1 MAVQKGLNL
10 GVILFIVSEALFFM
24 AIFWAF
30 FHSALTPT
38 VELGAQWPPLGIE
51 PVNPFELPLLNTV
64 NFYTFDIIY
73 IIIAVWVQISFY
85 TFIIHNNFNSYFI
98 LSNYPYFIN
107 RLNPKSK
114 RYFSLSPRPSACVRP
129 KGTSNNLDV
138 EFYKWFSGFTDA
150 EGSFMITPLAK
161 GFSFRFSIGLH
172 IDDLNVLNYI
182 KDKLGFGK
190 VYSNDNTCHFNV
202 TKKEDILKLINI
214 FDTYLLNST
223 KRFNFLDFK
232 KAYSLYYN
240 RDLLTHELTNQIL
253 GGSAP
258 FRPGL
263 AGLGR
268 RVMKNNMNNLREISE
283 NLQKF
288 NISKEWLLGFIE
300 GDGSFSLSRNTMEP
314 VFSIKLSETELS
326 LLYAIKEYLIN
337 NLDLDIYSVNK
348 LEGSSVISLIPL
360 RGIGKGKAV
369 NNSKPLA
376 TLTIKNVHFL
386 NNVFIPFFDESQ
398 FISKKGLDFKDFK
411 LICHTIY
418 KGGYRTERIKNL
430 LINLSMTMNNSR
442 LSNYKGEKVSISQ
455 ADLHDILASEETIQ
469 HLSDGREL
477 DINTKKLIHRRS
489 SSSVFEIFK
498 PSIAGGSEILI
509 KRNLADS
516 AKEIGIGFNTL
527 KRQLDNEFS
536 EAEYKGYKI
545 KRIGVFKKKM

>member
-1 MAVQKGLNL
+1 M
-10 GVILFIVSEALFFM
+10 
-24 AIFWAF
+24 
-30 FHSALTPT
+30 
-38 VELGAQWPPLGIE
+38 
-51 PVNPFELPLLNTV
+51 
-64 NFYTFDIIY
+64 
-73 IIIAVWVQISFY
+73 QISFY
-85 TFIIHNNFNSYFI
+85 TFIIHNNFHGSAAQHTPYWCAQGSYFI

-114 RYFSLSPRPSACVRP
+114 RYFS
-129 KGTSNNLDV
+129 TSNNLDV

-240 RDLLTHELTNQIL
+240 RDLLTPASLRGLELTNQIL
-253 GGSAP
+253 D
-258 FRPGL
+258 
-263 AGLGR
+263 
-268 RVMKNNMNNLREISE
+268 MKNNMNNLREISE

-314 VFSIKLSETELS
+314 VFSIKLSERELS

-348 LEGSSVISLIPL
+348 LEGSSVISRPL
-360 RGIGKGKAV
+360 PGYGKGKAV

-386 NNVFIPFFDESQ
+386 NNVFIPFLDESQ

-418 KGGYRTERIKNL
+418 MGGYRTERIKNL

-498 PSIAGGSEILI
+498 PSLAGGSEILI

>member
-1 MAVQKGLNL
+1 
-10 GVILFIVSEALFFM
+10 
-24 AIFWAF
+24 
-30 FHSALTPT
+30 
-38 VELGAQWPPLGIE
+38 
-51 PVNPFELPLLNTV
+51 
-64 NFYTFDIIY
+64 
-73 IIIAVWVQISFY
+73 
-85 TFIIHNNFNSYFI
+85 
-98 LSNYPYFIN
+98 
-107 RLNPKSK
+107 
-114 RYFSLSPRPSACVRP
+114 
-129 KGTSNNLDV
+129 
-138 EFYKWFSGFTDA
+138 
-150 EGSFMITPLAK
+150 
-161 GFSFRFSIGLH
+161 
-172 IDDLNVLNYI
+172 
-182 KDKLGFGK
+182 
-190 VYSNDNTCHFNV
+190 
-202 TKKEDILKLINI
+202 
-214 FDTYLLNST
+214 
-223 KRFNFLDFK
+223 
-232 KAYSLYYN
+232 
-240 RDLLTHELTNQIL
+240 
-253 GGSAP
+253 
-258 FRPGL
+258 
-263 AGLGR
+263 
-268 RVMKNNMNNLREISE
+268 
-283 NLQKF
+283 
-288 NISKEWLLGFIE
+288 
-300 GDGSFSLSRNTMEP
+300 MEP
-314 VFSIKLSETELS
+314 VFSIRLSETELS

-348 LEGSSVISLIPL
+348 LEGSSVISRPL
-360 RGIGKGKAV
+360 PGYGKGKAV

-418 KGGYRTERIKNL
+418 MGGYRIERIKNL

-536 EAEYKGYKI
+536 EVEYKGYKI

>member
-1 MAVQKGLNL
+1 
-10 GVILFIVSEALFFM
+10 M

-64 NFYTFDIIY
+64 CFNTIDIIY
-73 IIIAVWVQISFY
+73 IIIAVWVQISLY

-98 LSNYPYFIN
+98 LSHYPQFID
-107 RLNPKSK
+107 RLSPKSW
-114 RYFSLSPRPSACVRP
+114 PTRPS
-129 KGTSNNLDV
+129 TSNNLDV

-150 EGSFMITPLAK
+150 EGSFMIAPLAK
-161 GFSFRFSIGLH
+161 GFSFKFSIGLH

-190 VYSNDNTCHFNV
+190 VYSSNNTCYFNV
-202 TKKEDILKLINI
+202 TKKEDIIKLIKI
-214 FDTYLLNST
+214 FDAYLLNST

-232 KAYSLYYN
+232 KASSLYYD
-240 RDLLTHELTNQIL
+240 RDLLTQELTNQIL
-253 GGSAP
+253 DI
-258 FRPGL
+258 
-263 AGLGR
+263 
-268 RVMKNNMNNLREISE
+268 KNNMNNMRVNFQ
-283 NLQKF
+283 NLQEF

-314 VFSIKLSETELS
+314 VFSIKLTETELS

-348 LEGSSVISLIPL
+348 LEGSSVIS
-360 RGIGKGKAV
+360 IGKGKAV

-376 TLTIKNVHFL
+376 TLTIKNIHFN
-386 NNVFIPFFDESQ
+386 NNVFIPFFCESQ

-411 LICHTIY
+411 LICHIIY
-418 KGGYRTERIKNL
+418 IGGYRIERIKNL
-430 LINLSMTMNNSR
+430 LIKLSMTMNNSR
-442 LSNYKGEKVSISQ
+442 LSNYIGEKVSISPT
-455 ADLHDILASEETIQ
+455 DLKDILASEETIQ

-489 SSSVFEIFK
+489 SSSVFEILK
-498 PSIAGGSEILI
+498 PSGEILI

-516 AKEIGIGFNTL
+516 AKEIGVGFNTL
-527 KRQLDNEFS
+527 KRQLDNELS
-536 EAEYKGYKI
+536 EVEYKGHKI
-545 KRIGVFKKKM
+545 KRIGVFKNKM